1 LFVDFPTTY
10 ITYDL
15 IPKFMWDK
23 LSKIWRDRE
32 LRNKILFV
40 LGLLVI
46 FRIAAHVPIPGIN
59 AENLQRFFSSNQILG
74 LVNIFSGGALSS
86 FSIVALG
93 VGPYITASI
102 IFQLLG
108 MIVPKLEAMQKEES
122 GRQKINQYTR
132 YLSVPL
138 AFLQAYS
145 MISLLSRSSRQ
156 IILDL
161 SPFNIFAMMVTM
173 TAGTVF
179 LMWLGEMISEKKVG
193 NGISLIIF
201 AGIVDRIPSVI
212 QQVILTYNRAEVI
225 NLLAFAAIAIVTIVG
240 VVIMNEGQRNIPV
253 SYAKRIRGMKMYGGV
268 DTHLPL
274 RVNVAGVIPI
284 IFAISIILIPGMI
297 AQFFTGAKTF
307 WVAKAADFVITLFAN
322 QIFYGVLY
330 FLLVVAFTYFYTSVI
345 FHPHQI
351 AENLQKNGGF
361 VPGIRPGLN
370 TASYLKYVTN
380 RIIFAGALFLG
391 ILAVL
396 PNIVQSFSGLQ
407 SLAIGGTSLLIVVSV
422 VIETVKQIESQMLM
436 REYEKY

>member
-1 LFVDFPTTY
+1 
-10 ITYDL
+10 
-15 IPKFMWDK
+15 MWDK
-23 LSKIWRDRE
+23 ISKIWKDPD
-32 LRNKILFV
+32 LRNRILFV
-40 LGLLVI
+40 LGLLAI
-46 FRIAAHVPIPGIN
+46 FRVAAHIPIPGID
-59 AENLQRFFSSNQILG
+59 AENLKRFFNSNQILG
-74 LVNIFSGGALSS
+74 LVNIFSGGALAS

-132 YLSVPL
+132 YLAVPL

-145 MISLLSRSSRQ
+145 MIALISRSSRQ
-156 IILDL
+156 IILNL

-173 TAGTVF
+173 TAGTIF
-179 LMWLGEMISEKKVG
+179 LMWLGELISEKKVG

-212 QQVILTYNRAEVI
+212 QQVVLTYDRAEII
-225 NLLAFAAIAIVTIVG
+225 NLLTFVAIAIITIVG

-297 AQFFTGAKTF
+297 AQFFVGAKSA
-307 WVAKAADFVITLFAN
+307 WVARAADFVVTLFAN
-322 QIFYGVLY
+322 QIFYGVSY
-330 FLLVVAFTYFYTSVI
+330 FILVVAFTYFYTSVI
-345 FHPHQI
+345 FHPTQI

-370 TASYLKYVTN
+370 TANYLKYVIN
-380 RIIFAGALFLG
+380 RIIVAGALFLG
-391 ILAVL
+391 VLAILPL
-396 PNIVQSFSGLQ
+396 IMQGFTGLQ
-407 SLAIGGTSLLIVVSV
+407 SLVIGGTSLLIVVSV
-422 VIETVKQIESQMLM
+422 VIETVKQVESQMLA
-436 REYEKY
+436 REYDKY

>member
-1 LFVDFPTTY
+1 
-10 ITYDL
+10 
-15 IPKFMWDK
+15 MWDK
-23 LSKIWRDRE
+23 ISKIWKDRD

-40 LGLLVI
+40 LGLLAI
-46 FRIAAHVPIPGIN
+46 FRVAAHIPIPGID
-59 AENLQRFFSSNQILG
+59 AENLKRFFNSNQILG

-93 VGPYITASI
+93 VGPYITSSI

-132 YLSVPL
+132 YLAVPL

-145 MISLLSRSSRQ
+145 MISLISRSSRQ
-156 IILDL
+156 IILNL

-173 TAGTVF
+173 TAGTIF
-179 LMWLGEMISEKKVG
+179 LMWLGELISEKKVG

-201 AGIVDRIPSVI
+201 AGIVDRIPTVI
-212 QQVILTYNRAEVI
+212 QQVALTYDRAEII
-225 NLLAFAAIAIVTIVG
+225 NLLAFAAVALVTIVG

-297 AQFFTGAKTF
+297 AQFFVGAKTA
-307 WVAKAADFVITLFAN
+307 WVAGAAEFVVSLFAN
-322 QIFYGVLY
+322 QIFYGVSY
-330 FLLVVAFTYFYTSVI
+330 FILVVAFTYFYTSVI
-345 FHPHQI
+345 FHPTQI

-370 TASYLKYVTN
+370 TANYLKYVLN
-380 RIIFAGALFLG
+380 RIIAAGALFLG
-391 ILAVL
+391 VLAILPL
-396 PNIVQSFSGLQ
+396 IMRGFTGLQ
-407 SLAIGGTSLLIVVSV
+407 SLVIGGTSLLIVVSV
-422 VIETVKQIESQMLM
+422 VIETVKQVESQMLA
-436 REYEKY
+436 REYDKY

>member
-1 LFVDFPTTY
+1 
-10 ITYDL
+10 
-15 IPKFMWDK
+15 MWDK
-23 LSKIWRDRE
+23 ISKIWRDKE

-40 LGLLVI
+40 LGLLAI
-46 FRIAAHVPIPGIN
+46 FRLAAHIPIPGID
-59 AENLQRFFSSNQILG
+59 AENLKRFFNSNQILG
-74 LVNIFSGGALSS
+74 LMNVLTGGALSS

-108 MIVPKLEAMQKEES
+108 MIVPKLEAMQKEEG

-132 YLSVPL
+132 YLTVPL

-145 MISLLSRSSRQ
+145 MISLLSRGSRQ
-156 IILDL
+156 IILNL
-161 SPFNIFAMMVTM
+161 SPFNIVAMMVTM
-173 TAGTVF
+173 TAGTMF
-179 LMWLGEMISEKKVG
+179 LMWLGELISEKKVG
-193 NGISLIIF
+193 NGISLLIF

-212 QQVILTYNRAEVI
+212 QQVALTFGKAEMI
-225 NLLAFAAIAIVTIVG
+225 NLIGFAAIAVVTIVG

-284 IFAISIILIPGMI
+284 IFAISIILIPGMV
-297 AQFFTGAKTF
+297 AQFFVGAKTF
-307 WVAKAADFVITLFAN
+307 WVAKAADYIITVFSN
-322 QIFYGVLY
+322 QIFYGALY
-330 FLLVVAFTYFYTSVI
+330 FLLVVAFTFFYTSVI
-345 FHPHQI
+345 FHPTQI

-370 TASYLKYVTN
+370 TASYLKYVIN

-391 ILAVL
+391 ALAILPL
-396 PNIVQSFSGLQ
+396 IMQGFTGLQ
-407 SLAIGGTSLLIVVSV
+407 SLVIGGTSLLIVVSV
-422 VIETVKQIESQMLM
+422 VIETVKQIEAQMLT